1 MTLASPR
8 PYVRLDVRPLLAEGI
23 EPFDTIM
30 QAVAAIELDGTLELT
45 APFEPVPLYPVLLER
60 GFRHE
65 TEPRGPTEWV
75 VRFRRTGITAD
86 DPLSAIAAHG
96 PATRAVLDAHGVDLP
111 GGGAKTLRYA
121 AWAHRLDLHG
131 LLRELQATVD

>member
-1 MTLASPR
+1 MTLASHR

-30 QAVAAIELDGTLELT
+30 QAVAAIETDGTLELT

-65 TEPRGPTEWV
+65 TEQHGPTEWI

-86 DPLSAIAAHG
+86 DTLAAAAAHG
-96 PATRAVLDAHGVDLP
+96 AEVRQALEAQGFDLAGAAT
-111 GGGAKTLRYA
+111 KTLRYA
-121 AWAHRLDLHG
+121 AWAHRLDLHA
-131 LLRELQATVD
+131 LLRELQALV